1 MKRKISVPPS
11 LYALIVYVLIIVGAI
26 LSLKHFPLLSAPVFF
41 SIIIAYLFNPIA
53 DYCEKVTKFSR
64 GIVSGGLILIL
75 VFVFTLLIVNL
86 FPYLIDQAQ
95 SAAQKFPG
103 IIKKFSDSV
112 KGFGEY
118 LTKNFSDYIGEFD
131 LMEKVGEWI
140 NTSMSGLSKFL
151 LTAFSSLYGVLLLLV
166 YLILVPLFS
175 YYFIKDQKKIERT
188 FYNLLP
194 AKYRWRMKR
203 KLLKID
209 KILSSFIRGQ
219 AIVILILAVLYSI
232 GLSLIGLPFAILIGV
247 FAGLGD
253 IVPYFGTIVG
263 YSISMVI
270 GFVHFNSVEE
280 LLLITLVFVIVKGS
294 ENWFFYPKIVGRE
307 VGLHFVWVLISI
319 IVFGQFFGFW
329 GLLFAIPSSA
339 VFKVFIND
347 LITHYKGSD
356 FYNK

>member
-1 MKRKISVPPS
+1 MKRKIIVPPS
-11 LYALIVYVLIIVGAI
+11 LYALIVYVLIILGTI

-41 SIIIAYLFNPIA
+41 SIIIAYLFNPLA
-53 DYCEKVTKFSR
+53 DYCEKVTKLSR
-64 GIVSGGLILIL
+64 GVISGALILIL
-75 VFVFTLLIVNL
+75 VFVLTLLIVNL
-86 FPYLIDQAQ
+86 FPYVVDQAQ

-103 IIKKFSDSV
+103 IIKKFSDSI

-118 LTKNFSDYIGEFD
+118 LTKNFSDYIGDFD
-131 LMEKVGEWI
+131 LMEKISEWI

-166 YLILVPLFS
+166 YLVLVPLFS
-175 YYFIKDQKKIERT
+175 YYFIKDKEKIEKT

-194 AKYRWRMKR
+194 VKYRWRTKR

-219 AIVILILAVLYSI
+219 AIVILILAILYSI
-232 GLSLIGLPFAILIGV
+232 GLTLIGLPFAILIGI

-263 YSISMVI
+263 YSISMII
-270 GFVHFNSVEE
+270 GFVHFNSIEE

-307 VGLHFVWVLISI
+307 VGLHFVWVLVSI
-319 IVFGQFFGFW
+319 ILFGQFFGFW

-347 LITHYKGSD
+347 LMYYYKGSD